1 MQGVVLGDGGG
12 GALSRASSA
21 SGSISTV
28 SKDDNLVFSSE
39 DSSCPDESELEL
51 GLGLSLGSSCSGV
64 KAQQNLRGQY
74 ARILTAKDFPS
85 ASSSSSPSSLSSSS
99 SSSSSSPSSLSRANV
114 SAGTKR
120 SADSVANGA
129 SQVVGWP
136 PIRTYRM
143 NSLVNNH
150 AKSPL
155 NEGFSSIDE
164 ENRCMNKVTGKADN
178 GDDKKNGISK
188 ENGNNLRS
196 SMFVKVNMDG
206 SPIGRKVDLSAH
218 KSYEALA
225 RTLNFCNCLSG
236 KAIEKMRNSQEIK
249 DALGEPIVKGPWYN
263 ASLAVAH
270 KRQSVSCTFPVSGPQ
285 GTGVLQLKAVR
296 NGEETWFSF
305 LRPRDWDIIIMDA
318 LLHVPGNNEKN
329 RTFRVSLSDY
339 FPPPSSTACTECK
352 PPQELD
358 NQDKK

>member
-1 MQGVVLGDGGG
+1 MREDERGNKDIDGGAYYRQGVVLGDGGG

-51 GLGLSLGSSCSGV
+51 GLG
-64 KAQQNLRGQY
+64 
-74 ARILTAKDFPS
+74 
-85 ASSSSSPSSLSSSS
+85 
-99 SSSSSSPSSLSRANV
+99 ANV

-225 RTLNFCNCLSG
+225 RTLEDMFNEPTAAVKLRSSG
-236 KAIEKMRNSQEIK
+236 KDHDKRVGGAGLSKLLDASSEYALTYEDKDGDWMLVGDVPWGMFFNSVKRLRIMRTSEANGLGAPRPEQER
-249 DALGEPIVKGPWYN
+249 E
-263 ASLAVAH
+263 
-270 KRQSVSCTFPVSGPQ
+270 
-285 GTGVLQLKAVR
+285 R
-296 NGEETWFSF
+296 NG
-305 LRPRDWDIIIMDA
+305 RQR
-318 LLHVPGNNEKN
+318 
-329 RTFRVSLSDY
+329 
-339 FPPPSSTACTECK
+339 C
-352 PPQELD
+352 
-358 NQDKK
+358 

>member
-225 RTLNFCNCLSG
+225 RTLEDMFNEPTAAVKLRSSG
-236 KAIEKMRNSQEIK
+236 KDHDKRVGGAGLSKLLDASSEYALTYEDKDGDWMLVGDVPWGMFFNSVKRLRIMRTSEANGLGAPRPEQER
-249 DALGEPIVKGPWYN
+249 E
-263 ASLAVAH
+263 
-270 KRQSVSCTFPVSGPQ
+270 
-285 GTGVLQLKAVR
+285 R
-296 NGEETWFSF
+296 NG
-305 LRPRDWDIIIMDA
+305 RQR
-318 LLHVPGNNEKN
+318 
-329 RTFRVSLSDY
+329 
-339 FPPPSSTACTECK
+339 C
-352 PPQELD
+352 
-358 NQDKK
+358 